1 MAFFQITISAVVL
14 FTLLAAWT
22 DARTGHVPNA
32 IVLAFALCAAGIRLA
47 ITFTVARRSG
57 VDPWPLALDT
67 AASMVLGLVVCA
79 AVPYLMFRLNA
90 MGGGDVKLLA
100 ALGLAL
106 GPMGGLQVELGAFVI
121 ASLFA
126 GARLAY
132 RGHLLGM
139 LKNSALLVLRP
150 FVPAGK
156 RKEVP
161 PELLT
166 SLRFAPALFAAVL
179 VFAWSAWRVT

>member
-1 MAFFQITISAVVL
+1 MAFFQVTISAVVV
-14 FTLLAAWT
+14 FTLLAALT
-22 DARTGHVPNA
+22 DARTGHIPNA
-32 IVLAFALCAAGIRLA
+32 IVVAFAVCAAGIRVA
-47 ITFTVARRSG
+47 IAFVVARRAGAES
-57 VDPWPLALDT
+57 WPLVADT

-79 AVPYLMFRLNA
+79 VVPYLLFRLNA

-132 RGHLLGM
+132 RGHLLQL
-139 LKNSALLVLRP
+139 LKNSALLFARP
-150 FVPAGK
+150 FVPPEK
-156 RKEVP
+156 RSDVP
-161 PELLT
+161 ADLLT
-166 SLRFAPALFAAVL
+166 SLRFAPALFAAVV
-179 VFAWSAWRVT
+179 VFAWGAWRAT